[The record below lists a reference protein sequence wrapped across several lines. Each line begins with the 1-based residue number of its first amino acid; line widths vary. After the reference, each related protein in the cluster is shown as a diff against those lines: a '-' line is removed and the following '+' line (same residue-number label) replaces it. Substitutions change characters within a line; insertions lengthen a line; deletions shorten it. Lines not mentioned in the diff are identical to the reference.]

1 MNGSIRKRG
10 DDAWQL
16 RVCVGW
22 DEARGKYRYATKT
35 FRGNKRDAER
45 ALAAFSL
52 GVSERS
58 PSANEVTVGALC
70 EAWFAHASPGWS
82 PTVGPN
88 YRQILDRRVL
98 PRWGETQLHQLRSD
112 ALDQWYAV
120 LAKSGGK
127 GGRPLA
133 AQTVVNIHAVL
144 RRALGRACGGVGL
157 SRTLRRTLRPPEDE
171 RNQSHR
177 QHRQISSTSWSARQR

>member
-70 EAWFAHASPGWS
+70 EAVFAHASPGWS

-144 RRALGRACGGVGL
+144 RRALAQGVRWGWIVTNPASNAAPSRGR
-157 SRTLRRTLRPPEDE
+157 RR
-171 RNQSHR
+171 QS
-177 QHRQISSTSWSARQR
+177 SSTSWSARQR